1 MVIVPQS
8 ACGKRHDLGDRLSK
22 HLKTS
27 TELPVIINQK
37 QVISMKLILSKR
49 PKNVTIIEG
58 FPGFG
63 LIGTIATEFLME
75 HLQTEKIGVVEMDEV
90 PAMIAIHQNKVI
102 EPISIHYNK
111 QYNMVLVHAINVGKD
126 LGWKLAEVIID
137 LAKQLS
143 AKEIIS
149 LEGVGSPSADVG
161 RVFYYTT
168 ADGKV
173 SQRLTGIASPLQEG
187 IIVGVTGALLAK
199 EVGTPI
205 TALFAEAKSNL
216 PDSKAA
222 ADIIKALDGYTG
234 LKIDPKPLLK
244 QAEMF
249 EKKLKGILQ
258 NSKEAEELQD
268 EKKLS
273 YVG

>member
-1 MVIVPQS
+1 
-8 ACGKRHDLGDRLSK
+8 
-22 HLKTS
+22 
-27 TELPVIINQK
+27 
-37 QVISMKLILSKR
+37 MKLVLNKK

-75 HLQTEKIGVVEMDEV
+75 HLETEKIGIVEMDEI

-111 QYNMVLVHAINVGKD
+111 QYNMVLIHAINIGKD
-126 LGWKLAEVIID
+126 LGWKVADVVSE
-137 LAKQLS
+137 LAKQLT

-149 LEGVGSPSADVG
+149 LEGVGSPNPDAG
-161 RVFYYTT
+161 RVFFYATE
-168 ADGKV
+168 DGKV
-173 SQRLTGIASPLQEG
+173 SKKLSGVAAPLSEG
-187 IIVGVTGALLAK
+187 IIVGVTGALLARSIDI
-199 EVGTPI
+199 PI
-205 TALFAEAKSNL
+205 VALFAEAKSTM

-222 ADIIKALDGYTG
+222 AEIIKVLDAYAG
-234 LKIDPKPLLK
+234 LDVDPKPLLK

-249 EKKLKGILQ
+249 EKKLQGILQ
-258 NSKEAEELQD
+258 KSKDAEEIQED
-268 EKKLS
+268 KKLS

>member
-1 MVIVPQS
+1 
-8 ACGKRHDLGDRLSK
+8 
-22 HLKTS
+22 
-27 TELPVIINQK
+27 
-37 QVISMKLILSKR
+37 MKLILSKK

-63 LIGTIATEFLME
+63 LIGTIAIEFLLE
-75 HLQTEKIGVVEMDEV
+75 HLDTEKIGVVEMEDA

-111 QYNMVLVHAINVGKD
+111 KYNLVLVHAINIGKNQ
-126 LGWKLAEVIID
+126 GWKIAELISQ
-137 LAKQLS
+137 LAKNLT

-149 LEGVGSPSADVG
+149 LEGVGSPNPNAG
-161 RVFYYTT
+161 RVFYYSTQNSRVSKKLSGT
-168 ADGKV
+168 AN
-173 SQRLTGIASPLQEG
+173 PLMEG

-199 EVGTPI
+199 SMKIPVL
-205 TALFAEAKSNL
+205 ALFAEAKSNL

-222 ADIIKALDGYTG
+222 AEIIKALDLYTG

-244 QAEMF
+244 QAAMF
-249 EKKLKGILQ
+249 EQKLKSIVGKTKQ
-258 NSKEAEELQD
+258 AEEVHD
-268 EKKLS
+268 NKKLS

>member
-1 MVIVPQS
+1 
-8 ACGKRHDLGDRLSK
+8 
-22 HLKTS
+22 
-27 TELPVIINQK
+27 
-37 QVISMKLILSKR
+37 MKLVLTKK

-63 LIGTIATEFLME
+63 LIGTIATEFLIE
-75 HLQTEKIGVVEMDEV
+75 HLKTEKIGIIEVEEV

-102 EPISIHYNK
+102 EPISIHYSKASNL
-111 QYNMVLVHAINVGKD
+111 VLVHALNVGKD
-126 LGWKLAEVIID
+126 LGWKLADIINE
-137 LAKQLS
+137 LAQVLT

-149 LEGVGSPSADVG
+149 LEGVGSPNPTTG
-161 RVFYYTT
+161 RVFYYATG
-168 ADGKV
+168 DGAV
-173 SQRLTGIASPLQEG
+173 SKRLSTVAQPLMEG

-199 EVGTPI
+199 NLSTPI
-205 TALFAEAKSNL
+205 IALFAEAQSNL

-222 ADIIKALDGYTG
+222 AEIIKALDAYTG
-234 LKIDPKPLLK
+234 LNVDPKPLLK

-258 NSKEAEELQD
+258 KSKEVEESNE

>member
-1 MVIVPQS
+1 
-8 ACGKRHDLGDRLSK
+8 
-22 HLKTS
+22 
-27 TELPVIINQK
+27 
-37 QVISMKLILSKR
+37 MKLVLTKK

-63 LIGTIATEFLME
+63 LIGTIATEFLLE
-75 HLQTEKIGVVEMDEV
+75 HLETEKIGLIEMDEV

-102 EPISIHYNK
+102 EPVSIHYNK
-111 QYNMVLVHAINVGKD
+111 KHNLVLIHAINVGKN
-126 LGWKLAEVIID
+126 LSWKLADTIAD
-137 LAKQLS
+137 LAKQLT

-149 LEGVGSPSADVG
+149 LEGVGSPAPGSE
-161 RVFYYTT
+161 RVFFYAT
-168 ADGKV
+168 DGKET
-173 SQRLTGIASPLQEG
+173 SKRLTSCASPLMEG

-199 EVGTPI
+199 KLDSPLV
-205 TALFAEAKSNL
+205 ALFAEAKSGL

-222 ADIIKALDGYTG
+222 ANIIRALDLYTG

-244 QAEMF
+244 QAQLF
-249 EKKLKGILQ
+249 EDKLKGILEK
-258 NSKEAEELQD
+258 SKDADVLQD

>member
-1 MVIVPQS
+1 
-8 ACGKRHDLGDRLSK
+8 
-22 HLKTS
+22 
-27 TELPVIINQK
+27 
-37 QVISMKLILSKR
+37 MKLILNKK

-75 HLQTEKIGVVEMDEV
+75 HLQTEKIGVVDMDEI

-111 QYNMVLVHAINVGKD
+111 QYNIVLIHAINIGKD
-126 LGWKLAEVIID
+126 MGWKIADVISELAGH
-137 LAKQLS
+137 LS

-149 LEGVGSPSADVG
+149 LEGVGSPSAEGG

-168 ADGKV
+168 NNASASKK
-173 SQRLTGIASPLQEG
+173 LTSIANPLMEG

-199 EVGTPI
+199 HVKTPI
-205 TALFAEAKSNL
+205 LALFAEAKSNL

-222 ADIIKALDGYTG
+222 AEIIKALDAYTG
-234 LKIDPKPLLK
+234 LKVDPKPLLK
-244 QAEMF
+244 QAELF
-249 EKKLKGILQ
+249 EKMGSNL
-258 NSKEAEELQD
+258 D
-268 EKKLS
+268 
-273 YVG
+273 Y